1 MSVIRNHPFIAFL
14 VVAFGFAW
22 SMWLLEAFYPHGTAF
37 IPSPTFGP
45 LISALIVLASTRGK
59 SGVKELLGRMV
70 RWRVGLG
77 WYAVAF
83 LLPTALALVAAY
95 ADVLLLGA
103 AAPTAVELEKWPL
116 IILLFPLLLIFDGPL
131 GEEPGWRGFALP
143 GLQAGWSALTASVVL
158 GLIVVL
164 WHVPK
169 LMLDPGFRPL
179 PFALFTIAGAVL
191 FTWVYNGTNGSVL
204 LTTLFHGSIN
214 AIGGQFFF
222 SMFSGA
228 DLTGLW
234 WLTAAVYC
242 AVAIVV
248 VVVAGPEHL
257 SRKRNKQEG
266 RMQPVAATSAP
277 RVV

>member
-1 MSVIRNHPFIAFL
+1 MAAIRNHPFATFL

-22 SMWLLEAFYPHGTAF
+22 FMWLLEAFYPHSTAF

-45 LISALIVLASTRGK
+45 LIAALIVLAFTRGK

-83 LLPTALALVAAY
+83 LLPTILALVAVY
-95 ADVLLLGA
+95 TNVLLLGA
-103 AAPTAVELEKWPL
+103 AAPSAAELGKWPL
-116 IILLFPLLLIFDGPL
+116 IMLLYPLLLIFDGPL

-143 GLQAGWSALTASVVL
+143 ALQAGRSALVASVVL
-158 GLIVVL
+158 GVIVVL

-169 LMLDPGFRPL
+169 LMLDPSFRPV
-179 PFALFTIAGAVL
+179 PFALFTVAGAIL
-191 FTWVYNGTNGSVL
+191 FTWIYNSTDGSVL

-228 DLTGLW
+228 DLTRLW

-242 AVAIVV
+242 VAAIVV

-257 SRKRNKQEG
+257 SRKHNKQEE
-266 RMQPVAATSAP
+266 RAQPAVAASAP